1 MINLLPPLEKTK
13 RKEEISLKIIWN
25 IGIVLLA
32 SFLAFMFMI
41 LSVKFYLENQIDL
54 QKALIDYER
63 DRSIQVQQL
72 KERVNNINNTLDTL
86 NIFYRDQFSSTKLL
100 DQVEIYLPEGVYLDT
115 YLYQSAQSL
124 ISISGHSD
132 NVEIIYQLRENLR
145 DSEEFKDI
153 QLTISDWLETEAIN
167 FRVEFN
173 LNNEL

>member
-63 DRSIQVQQL
+63 
-72 KERVNNINNTLDTL
+72 
-86 NIFYRDQFSSTKLL
+86 
-100 DQVEIYLPEGVYLDT
+100 
-115 YLYQSAQSL
+115 
-124 ISISGHSD
+124 
-132 NVEIIYQLRENLR
+132 
-145 DSEEFKDI
+145 
-153 QLTISDWLETEAIN
+153 
-167 FRVEFN
+167 
-173 LNNEL
+173 